1 MMGNKTQRE
10 AGLSER
16 TVKIG
21 PASQAAS
28 ILQLTSSMLLGHL
41 AIENPVF
48 GAAFYLFMAIWVLYI
63 RLNFH
68 SIGLKRPVRLIV
80 TGLFVLGISMGCI
93 LIFIYPVV
101 MRSLKSLLV
110 ISVILLVFARDVVLS
125 FISGKRVARKRE
137 KVLLVVMIHLV
148 FTAVCI
154 YLCGSSIPV
163 FFAVL
168 IPILYFAGGLL
179 NMAGQNEVYHPS
191 KSYPAYAKLK
201 KDVASY
207 AVYTNMALYSY
218 IALYLGI
225 MMYICYMCFL
235 PGQINLSIYGII
247 VAWVMLLYGAVFL
260 FYRLLKDKKSGL
272 RLGVFIT
279 GAVAFIVSLV
289 MLFRTES
296 LLLTVLWS
304 LLWAFGLSAMYTV
317 MARLNEDF
325 KLVARLMEEEL
336 EDRKLRENT
345 AVLRTTAFFVS
356 GIIMLCILG
365 IWSFWIPS
373 YAGSQIPKLFRSLMT
388 ALPMLFMLISIG
400 FALRQPLDEKNHQ
413 RLEVY
418 GQRKQVD
425 GQEVNRLK
433 TLVIKKYSVRF
444 GVKIL
449 MGLIRPFF
457 RHQVIGRENIDTD
470 SFPSIFVCNHGEV
483 YGPIAAVMYLPVYF
497 RPWIDDRM
505 LDKELIEKHMVGG
518 SLGRLP
524 VGAKWQKRIAHFISA
539 PVRWALSSFEPIPV
553 KRSDLSQI
561 MQTMNQTVNAMLEG
575 DNVLLFPEDPKAT
588 EEGKYETSSVGEF
601 FTGFA
606 HMGKLYYR
614 KTGKSVK
621 FYPVYASKKN
631 RTFEIGRP
639 ICYDPSGNQTQE
651 KKRIARELH
660 HRMLD
665 LTKRG
670 NEGNG

>member
-1 MMGNKTQRE
+1 MGNE
-10 AGLSER
+10 AKRGMLYER
-16 TVKIG
+16 VVKIG

-28 ILQLTSSMLLGHL
+28 LLQLIVSMLLGQL
-41 AIENPVF
+41 VIENPVF
-48 GAAFYLFMAIWVLYI
+48 GGAFYLFMAIWMLYA

-68 SIGLKRPVRLIV
+68 SIRFTKPVRLIA
-80 TGLFVLGISMGCI
+80 TGLVVCGVSMGCI

-110 ISVILLVFARDVVLS
+110 ISVILLVFARDMVLDDIVQKKMS
-125 FISGKRVARKRE
+125 YKRE
-137 KVLLVVMIHLV
+137 KIFAVVVIHLL
-148 FTAVCI
+148 FTAICI
-154 YLCGSSIPV
+154 YLCGASIPT

-168 IPILYFAGGLL
+168 IPILYFAGGML
-179 NMAGQNEVYHPS
+179 NMAGQSEVYHPQ
-191 KSYPAYAKLK
+191 KSYPIYEKRK
-201 KDVASY
+201 KSMSSY
-207 AVYTNMALYSY
+207 AIYSNMALYSY
-218 IALYLGI
+218 IALYLGV
-225 MMYICYMCFL
+225 MMYICYMCFF
-235 PGQINLSIYGII
+235 PGEMQLSMYGMI
-247 VAWVMLLYGAVFL
+247 VAWVMLVYGAVFL
-260 FYRLLKDKKSGL
+260 FYRLLRGKAFGV
-272 RLGVFIT
+272 RLGFFIT

-296 LLLTVLWS
+296 FLSTVLWS
-304 LLWAFGLSAMYTV
+304 LLWAFGLAAMYTV
-317 MARLNEDF
+317 MTRLNEDF

-336 EDRKLRENT
+336 EDKELWENT
-345 AVLRTTAFFVS
+345 AVLRTTAFLIS

-365 IWSFWIPS
+365 IWSFVVPS
-373 YAGSQIPKLFRSLMT
+373 YPVGSEIPRLIRSLMT
-388 ALPMLFMLISIG
+388 GLPMVFMIVSIG
-400 FALRQPLDEKNHQ
+400 FVLRQPLDEKNHQ

-418 GQRKQVD
+418 SQREKVE
-425 GQEVNRLK
+425 GPVVKRLK
-433 TLVIKKYSVRF
+433 ALIIKKYPVRF

-449 MGLIRPFF
+449 MGLVRPFF
-457 RHQVIGRENIDTD
+457 RHKVIGKENIDST

-524 VGAKWQKRIAHFISA
+524 VSKKWQNRIAHLISA
-539 PVRWALSSFEPIPV
+539 PVRWALTSFDPIPV

-561 MQTMNQTVNAMLEG
+561 MQTMNQTVQAMMEG

-621 FYPVYASKKN
+621 FYPVYASKKK
-631 RTFEIGRP
+631 RTFEIGKP
-639 ICYDPSGNQTQE
+639 ICYNPSGNQTQE

-660 HRMLD
+660 SKMLE
-665 LTKRG
+665 LTHRG
-670 NEGNG
+670 NQEE